1 MSQEKVNKYK
11 EQKANRKEIIAKEK
25 RAKKLSKI
33 AWISAAII
41 IVVGIVA
48 ALGIEIHRWY
58 VNDYLPSLPTYSAET
73 LVISDLAGVLE
84 EETEAEETEAETEAE
99 ETEAEAEETEAA
111 EGEDNEVSAE

>member
-11 EQKANRKEIIAKEK
+11 EQKANRKEILAKEK
-25 RAKKLSKI
+25 RNKKLSKI
-33 AWISAAII
+33 AWISAAVI
-41 IVVGIVA
+41 IVVGIVT

-58 VNDYLPSLPTYSAET
+58 NDEYLPSLPTYSAET

-84 EETEAEETEAETEAE
+84 EETEAEETKAE
-99 ETEAEAEETEAA
+99 ETEAETEAEETEAA

>member
-11 EQKANRKEIIAKEK
+11 EQKANRKEILAKEK
-25 RAKKLSKI
+25 KAKKLSKI
-33 AWISAAII
+33 AWISAAVI

-58 VNDYLPSLPTYSAET
+58 VKDYLPSLPTYSAET
-73 LVISDLAGVLE
+73 LVISDLAGILE
-84 EETEAEETEAETEAE
+84 EETEAEET
-99 ETEAEAEETEAA
+99 EAEETEAA